1 MSSAAKFVHLRLH
14 SEYSL
19 LQGAMRLKSLPDLCV
34 EENMPA
40 VAVTDKNNLFC
51 ALEFY
56 FKTYI
61 CNSTASRSNHAVFQ
75 GCFSS

>member
-40 VAVTDKNNLFC
+40 VAVTDKNNLF
-51 ALEFY
+51 
-56 FKTYI
+56 
-61 CNSTASRSNHAVFQ
+61 
-75 GCFSS
+75 